1 MRVLVTAQPGD
12 GHWRPLAPLAPL
24 AGALAEAG
32 HDVAFTTSLV
42 FCAIVAWHGFRCF
55 PMGSDEA

>member
-12 GHWRPLAPLAPL
+12 GHWWPL

-32 HDVAFTTSLV
+32 HDVAFATSLV